1 MRRQLVGQVVSVEP
15 DVHQV
20 HGQRE
25 LVGVQHAVL
34 VDVRQFPD
42 LAQNVV
48 RKLRLDHL
56 LLGGCKE
63 RQKNSLL
70 IIDIKKG
77 VFILILQRTQTS
89 LTLKS
94 TFNFLKICQ

>member
-63 RQKNSLL
+63 TQKNSLGQVYRYVASF
-70 IIDIKKG
+70 DD
-77 VFILILQRTQTS
+77 F
-89 LTLKS
+89 
-94 TFNFLKICQ
+94 CQQMPL